1 MVFIMLMIFVFGDST
16 VLAYNILWR
25 RGKGFLAKL
34 MLLTN
39 LHLNWM
45 SKIIKR
51 LIILLVI
58 MLVCLVLMLLLLFFS
73 FKAFILVMM
82 SNILEFFLPPTCVD
96 SQE

>member
-1 MVFIMLMIFVFGDST
+1 
-16 VLAYNILWR
+16 
-25 RGKGFLAKL
+25 
-34 MLLTN
+34 
-39 LHLNWM
+39 
-45 SKIIKR
+45 
-51 LIILLVI
+51 LVI